1 MRQAGPMLASRG
13 STLRQARPIK
23 LTNFISPADA
33 ETEAMGQRKLHRTLL
48 QVAKNNLPESIC

>member
-1 MRQAGPMLASRG
+1 MLASCG

-23 LTNFISPADA
+23 LTSFISVGDA
-33 ETEAMGQRKLHRTLL
+33 ATEAMGQWKLHRTLL